1 MGSVLKSA
9 FATWVTCMVF
19 LPAVVFAA
27 EPSAT
32 KLPDPLTLEYA
43 LSLADDA
50 HPDLLIKDADILSAE
65 ARRKSIE
72 ADRGVNVD
80 LDVSVYGINQDSR
93 QNVWRR
99 DHARAGILVSSTFYD
114 FGYTSSLLSGAD
126 ELRSSTEL
134 AYHDARGQR
143 RLDIMT
149 AYFNVLLADLKFSLY
164 NEAMAVGYVNFDKA
178 KDRRE
183 MGQRT
188 DLNVLRREAEY
199 QKLRVLRYE
208 SENQQRETREKLAE
222 VLNRPGQPPADLA
235 MPKLAVLD
243 RKLVEVEDLQEQAY
257 KKNFHLNAL
266 RHEIRSV
273 ENNLEAARNSD
284 GPELKGRLEAYGFE
298 SDTGSSDEFRAE
310 LSLIYNL
317 YEPERDANV
326 ASELARLY
334 KARAQLNKAESALK
348 LEILKVSHQL
358 EELIAKRKEA
368 EVTLVLK
375 ELELEK
381 SRALYEMEVKADL
394 GYSMSELTNAQLK
407 SAQTDYQLA
416 LVWYKLDLLTA
427 NIELDLNQR
436 VKQPE
441 ETPRGQQ

>member
-1 MGSVLKSA
+1 
-9 FATWVTCMVF
+9 
-19 LPAVVFAA
+19 
-27 EPSAT
+27 
-32 KLPDPLTLEYA
+32 
-43 LSLADDA
+43 
-50 HPDLLIKDADILSAE
+50 
-65 ARRKSIE
+65 
-72 ADRGVNVD
+72 
-80 LDVSVYGINQDSR
+80 
-93 QNVWRR
+93 
-99 DHARAGILVSSTFYD
+99 
-114 FGYTSSLLSGAD
+114 
-126 ELRSSTEL
+126 
-134 AYHDARGQR
+134 
-143 RLDIMT
+143 
-149 AYFNVLLADLKFSLY
+149 
-164 NEAMAVGYVNFDKA
+164 
-178 KDRRE
+178 
-183 MGQRT
+183 
-188 DLNVLRREAEY
+188 
-199 QKLRVLRYE
+199 
-208 SENQQRETREKLAE
+208 
-222 VLNRPGQPPADLA
+222 
-235 MPKLAVLD
+235 
-243 RKLVEVEDLQEQAY
+243 
-257 KKNFHLNAL
+257 
-266 RHEIRSV
+266 
-273 ENNLEAARNSD
+273 
-284 GPELKGRLEAYGFE
+284 
-298 SDTGSSDEFRAE
+298 
-310 LSLIYNL
+310 LIYNL